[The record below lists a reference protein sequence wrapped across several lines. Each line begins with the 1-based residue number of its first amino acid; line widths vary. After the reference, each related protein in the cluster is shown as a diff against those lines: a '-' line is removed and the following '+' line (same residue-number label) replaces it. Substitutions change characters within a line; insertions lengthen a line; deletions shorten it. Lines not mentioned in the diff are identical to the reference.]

1 MGRRLTGRRP
11 SASPPTRR
19 QRLAP
24 RAVSRDGMRVS
35 VSGHPRKDSMPPLE
49 AADVFLRIG
58 AAAGCGALIGIERK
72 SRNQLAG
79 IRTHALVAAGAAV
92 FTVAGAHGFP
102 DLARGPNVD
111 PMRVAAQI
119 ASGIGFIGA
128 GAIIRDRGSV
138 RGVTTAA
145 ALWTS
150 AALGLAAGAGLWWV
164 AAAGAAI
171 TLLVLVALRPL
182 STRLVPFATPLRT
195 IDVEYET
202 GHGTMGPLVDAI
214 RGAGAELDDLSIS
227 DSNGGSTR
235 TVAVDVRVRD
245 PSDLDDVTSALAA
258 LPEVERCA
266 IRRTPDY
273 REASV

>member
-1 MGRRLTGRRP
+1 M
-11 SASPPTRR
+11 PT
-19 QRLAP
+19 
-24 RAVSRDGMRVS
+24 
-35 VSGHPRKDSMPPLE
+35 LE
-49 AADVFLRIG
+49 AADAFLRIG
-58 AAAGCGALIGIERK
+58 AAAGCGALIGIERE

-102 DLARGPNVD
+102 ELARGPNVD

-182 STRLVPFATPLRT
+182 TRLVPFASPLRT
-195 IDVEYET
+195 IDVEYEK
-202 GHGTMGPLVDAI
+202 GHGTMGPLFEAI
-214 RGAGAELDDLSIS
+214 RTAGAELDDLNIT

-245 PSDLDDVTSALAA
+245 PSDRDDVTSALAT

-266 IRRTPDY
+266 VRKTPDY
-273 REASV
+273 REAPD

>member
-1 MGRRLTGRRP
+1 M
-11 SASPPTRR
+11 PT
-19 QRLAP
+19 LDA
-24 RAVSRDGMRVS
+24 A
-35 VSGHPRKDSMPPLE
+35 E
-49 AADVFLRIG
+49 AFLRIG
-58 AAAGCGALIGIERK
+58 AAGGCGALIGIERE

-92 FTVAGAHGFP
+92 FTLAGAYGFS
-102 DLARGPNVD
+102 DIARGPNVD

-150 AALGLAAGAGLWWV
+150 AALGLASGAGLWAV
-164 AAAGAAI
+164 AAAGAVI
-171 TLLVLVALRPL
+171 TLLVLVGLRPL
-182 STRLVPFATPLRT
+182 SSRLAPFATPLRT
-195 IDVEYET
+195 IDIEYEK

-214 RGAGAELDDLSIS
+214 RGAGAEIDDLNIE
-227 DSNGGSTR
+227 DSSGGSTR

-245 PSDLDDVTSALAA
+245 PADLDDVTRALTE
-258 LPEVERCA
+258 LPEVERCS
-266 IRRTPDY
+266 IRKTPDY
-273 REASV
+273 RG